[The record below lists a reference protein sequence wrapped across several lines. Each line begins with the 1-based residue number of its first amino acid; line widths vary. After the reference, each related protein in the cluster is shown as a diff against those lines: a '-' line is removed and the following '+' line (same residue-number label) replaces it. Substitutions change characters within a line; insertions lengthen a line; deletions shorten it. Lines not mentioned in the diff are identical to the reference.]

1 MLNKKIQFKK
11 KGFTLIEIIVVIFII
26 GIISSFVIVSFSNP
40 RQKNR
45 DVKRISDIT
54 QLQMALN
61 TYYQFE
67 GDYPESL
74 VAGEPLISSSTE
86 TVILQSVPENPAYP
100 DDDCTFSDYNY
111 SYNSGDERYNID
123 FCLESSLDNY
133 SSGSK
138 CAIPEGIL
146 NEACE
151 AVSFVCGDDLD
162 HQGYSY
168 TTIEIGDQCWFAENL
183 KHLPEVHSNSEFEA
197 QGDNNLPA
205 YGVHDYDGNDITEA
219 KAFESGGVNMYET
232 YGVLY
237 NWYAVDQGDLCPSG
251 WHVPTDNE
259 FKTLEGEVDSAYEID
274 SSEWNDTGWRG
285 DDVGS
290 KLAGNEALWDA
301 GVLDE
306 HANFGDSGFDALPAG
321 SRSSSGDFDYLGG
334 KGPFWLSSGG
344 GPGNAWRRSL
354 YSDFSSV
361 YRASYDRAFGF
372 SIRCL
377 KD

>member
-1 MLNKKIQFKK
+1 MNKSKKIKSNK
-11 KGFTLIEIIVVIFII
+11 KGFTLIELLVVIAII
-26 GIISSFVIVSFSNP
+26 GILATIAVVALQQA
-40 RQKNR
+40 RQSARDSKR
-45 DVKRISDIT
+45 IADVKQIQT
-54 QLQMALN
+54 ALEL
-61 TYYQFE
+61 YYNYNSE
-67 GDYPESL
+67 
-74 VAGEPLISSSTE
+74 
-86 TVILQSVPENPAYP
+86 YP
-100 DDDCTFSDYNY
+100 DDINSQIADASTTYMEIVPNAPTPADGDCDSTSNQYVYAVTGTENS
-111 SYNSGDERYNID
+111 SYTLS
-123 FCLESSLDNY
+123 FCLGSQTGDLAL
-133 SSGSK
+133 GSK

-146 NEACE
+146 NETCE

-183 KHLPEVHSNSEFEA
+183 KHLPEVHSNSEFKA

-205 YGVHDYDGNDITEA
+205 YGVYDYDGNDITEA

-321 SRSSSGDFDYLGG
+321 NRNSSGSFSDLGSLAN
-334 KGPFWLSSGG
+334 FWLLLDSGSIV
-344 GPGNAWRRSL
+344 WRRGLVSTYSSAYRSGTDQSL
-354 YSDFSSV
+354 
-361 YRASYDRAFGF
+361 GF
-372 SIRCL
+372 SVRCL